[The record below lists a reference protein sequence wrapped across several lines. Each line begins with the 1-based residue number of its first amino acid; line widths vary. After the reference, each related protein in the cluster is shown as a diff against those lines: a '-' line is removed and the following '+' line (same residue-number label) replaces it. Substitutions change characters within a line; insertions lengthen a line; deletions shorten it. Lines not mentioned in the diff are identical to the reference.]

1 MIAAG
6 LIAASVFLCVSLFAN
21 LRFGVSLGTAF
32 LDKSIYGAASVA
44 ADLMKASLPLL
55 VVALWCLRRRLWAGV
70 AALLWV
76 ATVGFSLAAAIGFA
90 ASTRGE
96 MIATNMTV
104 IESREGWRAKIER
117 TEKLLGELGDYRPAG
132 VVQAEIDTLLR
143 TPGADDCT
151 IINGPVTREIC
162 PRVDLL
168 RQELAASKEAA
179 TLEGKLAAD
188 RKQFAGVPVTA
199 AVVDPQSATLARVTG
214 LTEAEIRD
222 GLTLLIALLI
232 EAGSALG
239 FSIVAFAAR
248 HTPAAPSIA
257 PVSDPIAETRPPVS
271 ANVSILR
278 PPAIKPDAVSRW
290 YLDRLD
296 IITSGK
302 IKADDAFRDFQAWCL
317 ETGVASCTQAMF
329 GRTMTAVHEKMGG
342 QKIKKRDATYYVG
355 VALQERPARTG
366 QRKKITAS

>member
-1 MIAAG
+1 MITAG
-6 LIAASVFLCVSLFAN
+6 LLAASVFLCVSLFAN
-21 LRFGVSLGTAF
+21 LRFGMSLGTAL

-44 ADLMKASLPLL
+44 ADLMKAALPLL

-70 AALLWV
+70 AAALWF

-96 MIATNMTV
+96 MIATNKTV

-117 TEKLLGELGDYRPAG
+117 TEKLLAELGDYRPAS

-151 IINGPVTREIC
+151 VINGPVTRDIC
-162 PRVDLL
+162 PTVDRL
-168 RQELAASKEAA
+168 RQELAASQEAA
-179 TLEGKLAAD
+179 ALEGRLAVD
-188 RKQFAGVPVTA
+188 REQIAGVPITA
-199 AVVDPQSATLARVTG
+199 AVVDPQSAAMARVTG
-214 LTEAEIRD
+214 LAEAEIRD
-222 GLTLLIALLI
+222 SLTLLMALLI

-239 FSIVAFAAR
+239 FSIVAFATR
-248 HTPAAPSIA
+248 RPPAAPSPA
-257 PVSDPIAETRPPVS
+257 PVSDPIAESAPP
-271 ANVSILR
+271 APASILH
-278 PPAIKPDAVSRW
+278 PPATKPDAVSRW

-296 IITSGK
+296 IISSGR

-342 QKIKKRDATYYVG
+342 QKVKKRDATYYVG
-355 VALQERPARTG
+355 VALQERPARAG
-366 QRKKITAS
+366 QRKAMNAR